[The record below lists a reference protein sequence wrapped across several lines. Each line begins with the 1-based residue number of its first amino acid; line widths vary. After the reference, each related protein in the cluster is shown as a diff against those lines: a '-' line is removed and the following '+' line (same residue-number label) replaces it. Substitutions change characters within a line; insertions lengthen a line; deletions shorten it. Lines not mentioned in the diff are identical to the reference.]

1 MATKSQ
7 LKQYFETGKI
17 PTQAQ
22 FGDLIDSIFNI
33 IGSPDGSLNI
43 NGDENNIKLSI
54 KNYRSLHG
62 IYMSQLSVSLH
73 LFFNNDIKNGTK
85 PVPVFIIFST
95 VNSLTNPINSSIQY
109 AVPNVTL
116 LKSMTDD
123 KLDYLTASLDVI
135 IRRFTALK
143 VSYYDLV
150 PKEEEV
156 KKPSIVTI
164 VYIDVNYTTYVYN
177 CIMGMGDIGFMI
189 PVCIHSLIKLKDVE
203 DGDYSGSMS
212 ILQRTVYNNMTVQS
226 EWEKIM
232 TLRGYESGL
241 VIDDSGVAENFMNT
255 IHANCYKQ
263 IQLR

>member
-85 PVPVFIIFST
+85 PVPIFIIFSS
-95 VNSLTNPINSSIQY
+95 VNNLTNNVNASVKY

-123 KLDYLTASLDVI
+123 DLDYLTASLDVI
-135 IRRFTALK
+135 IQRFTSLK
-143 VSYYDLV
+143 ITYYDLV
-150 PKEEEV
+150 PKEEKV

-164 VYIDVNYTTYVYN
+164 IYTDIDYNTYVCN
-177 CIMGMGDIGFMI
+177 CLMGMQDINFI
-189 PVCIHSLIKLKDVE
+189 VPFCIHSLIKIRDVE
-203 DGDYSGSMS
+203 DGDYSGAMS
-212 ILQRTVYNNMTVQS
+212 ILQRTVYNNMTVES

-232 TLRGYESGL
+232 NLRGYEDGL

-263 IQLR
+263 IQLK

>member
-22 FGDLIDSIFNI
+22 FGELINSIFNI

-43 NGDENNIKLSI
+43 NSNENNIKLSI

-62 IYMSQLSVSLH
+62 VYMSQLSVSLH

-85 PVPVFIIFST
+85 SVPVFIIFST
-95 VNSLTNPINSSIQY
+95 INNLTNSAGADIKY

-123 KLDYLTASLDVI
+123 NLDYLTASLDVI
-135 IRRFTALK
+135 IQRFTALEIT
-143 VSYYDLV
+143 YYDLV
-150 PKEEEV
+150 PKEKEV

-164 VYIDVNYTTYVYN
+164 IYTDTDYNTYVYN
-177 CIMGMGDIGFMI
+177 CIMGMGNIDFIV
-189 PVCIHSLIKLKDVE
+189 PVCIHKLAKLRDVE
-203 DGDYSGSMS
+203 DDNYSGAMS

-226 EWEKIM
+226 EWEKI
-232 TLRGYESGL
+232 TKLKGYEDGL

-263 IQLR
+263 IQLK

>member
-22 FGDLIDSIFNI
+22 FGELIDSIFNI

-85 PVPVFIIFST
+85 PVPIFIIFST
-95 VNSLTNPINSSIQY
+95 VNNLINDVNANVKY

-123 KLDYLTASLDVI
+123 NLDYLTASLDVI
-135 IRRFTALK
+135 IQRFIDLK
-143 VSYYDLV
+143 ISYYDLV
-150 PKEEEV
+150 PKKEV

-164 VYIDVNYTTYVYN
+164 MYNDAANNSYVYN
-177 CIMGMGDIGFMI
+177 CIMGMGDINSI
-189 PVCIHSLIKLKDVE
+189 VPVCIHRLFKLDALE
-203 DGDYSGSMS
+203 GDDYSGDMS
-212 ILQRTVYNNMTVQS
+212 ILQETVYYNINVAS

-232 TLRGYESGL
+232 ELQGYEDGL
-241 VIDDSGVAENFMNT
+241 VIDNSGVAENVMDT
-255 IHANCYKQ
+255 IYTHHYKQ
-263 IQLR
+263 IQLK